1 MRIGPLLDTDA
12 PRATILVRLMVG
24 LVFLSEGFLKFVD
37 PASVGAGRFA
47 RIGIP
52 APDLTASLV
61 GSVEMICGA
70 LVLVG
75 LLTRLAAIPLIAV
88 MLGAIVTTKIPIFLG
103 RDLGPFVV
111 RDLDRYGLLSMAHES
126 RTDWSMLLGAIF
138 LAIVGAGA
146 WSLDAWFARRGRSGA
161 RLSSR

>member
-1 MRIGPLLDTDA
+1 MRIDTLLATDA
-12 PRATILVRLMVG
+12 PRATILIRLMVG
-24 LVFLSEGFLKFVD
+24 LVFLSEGFLKFVE

-52 APDLTASLV
+52 EPELTAALV
-61 GSVEMICGA
+61 GTVEMICGA
-70 LVLVG
+70 LLLVG
-75 LLTRLAAIPLIAV
+75 LLTRVAAIPLIVV

-111 RDLDRYGLLSMAHES
+111 RELDRYGLLSMAHES
-126 RTDWSMLLGAIF
+126 RTDWAMLLGAIF

-146 WSLDAWFARRGRSGA
+146 WSLDAWFAGRARSG
-161 RLSSR
+161 SRRRSR